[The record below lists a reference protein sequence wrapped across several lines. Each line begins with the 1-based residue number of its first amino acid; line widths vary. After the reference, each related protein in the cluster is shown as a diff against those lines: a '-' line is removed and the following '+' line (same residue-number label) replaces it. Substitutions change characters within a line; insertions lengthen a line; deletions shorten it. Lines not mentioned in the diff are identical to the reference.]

1 VKQFERIIYERVKRY
16 TRLKKALVDTYQ
28 LVFSL
33 LLPAKSSTLFPIQI
47 REGFFYGFHDKSP
60 WSLDNTM
67 LLAHKCCDPLRTPR
81 EDESV
86 EVGYFVGDEYERF
99 ISVGE
104 THCWNWQM
112 GSMLQ
117 WVGKTTKIIFNEY
130 NGNRHISRI
139 LDKEGH
145 ELKRFPIPVATL
157 SSNGKWAVSHSFA
170 RLRSLAPA
178 YGYANGMDQEEN
190 NPIPEEEGL
199 TLLNLESGEKR
210 FLFSVAE
217 IASVAPE
224 PSMKQ
229 GRHYFTHCLFSPSGK
244 RFLFYHRWVLSNGQ
258 TWTRM
263 ISCNR
268 DGSELF
274 IFPTAGT
281 VTHVAWKNDST
292 ILAYAY
298 TREYGGSYYLFR
310 DQSNDFDIF
319 GEGNFSSDGHPQ
331 FSPDGKRVITD
342 SYPNRRRVQYLILY
356 DLEEDKRRDLAVL
369 RSPWKYRHDVRCDLH
384 PRWDRRGTQVCF
396 DSAHTGMRSLCTMKL
411 DQD

>member
-1 VKQFERIIYERVKRY
+1 MNKLEKVIYGAIRLRP
-16 TRLKKALVDTYQ
+16 RLKKTVVDTYQ
-28 LVFSL
+28 FLFSM
-33 LLPAKSSTLFPIQI
+33 LPSAKSSSLFPLTV
-47 REGFFYGFHDKSP
+47 REGYFYGFHDKCP
-60 WSLDNTM
+60 WSPDGTM
-67 LLAHKCCDPLRTPR
+67 LLAHKCRDPLRMPR
-81 EDESV
+81 MDESI
-86 EVGYFVGDEYERF
+86 EVGYFAEDGNKKFV
-99 ISVGE
+99 SLGE
-104 THCWNWQM
+104 TYCWNWQM

-117 WVGKTTKIIFNEY
+117 WIGNTSRIIFNDY
-130 NGNRHISRI
+130 DGNGHIARI
-139 LDKEGH
+139 LDSEGN
-145 ELKRFPIPVATL
+145 ELQRLSVPVAAVRPD
-157 SSNGKWAVSHSFA
+157 GKWALSHSFA

-199 TLLNLESGEKR
+199 TMLNLDTGETR
-210 FLFSVAE
+210 FIFSVAD
-217 IASVAPE
+217 IAKISPE
-224 PSMKQ
+224 PSMER
-229 GRHYFTHCLFSPSGK
+229 GFHYFTHCLFSPSNA
-244 RFLFYHRWVLSNGQ
+244 RFLFYHRWVLPNGQ

-268 DGSELF
+268 NGSDLF

-281 VTHVAWKNDST
+281 VTHVAWKDDST

-298 TREYGGSYYLFR
+298 TQELGGGYYLFR
-310 DQSNDFDIF
+310 DQSSNFDIF
-319 GEGNFSSDGHPQ
+319 GEGHFSADGHPQ
-331 FSPDGKRVITD
+331 FSPDGNRVITD